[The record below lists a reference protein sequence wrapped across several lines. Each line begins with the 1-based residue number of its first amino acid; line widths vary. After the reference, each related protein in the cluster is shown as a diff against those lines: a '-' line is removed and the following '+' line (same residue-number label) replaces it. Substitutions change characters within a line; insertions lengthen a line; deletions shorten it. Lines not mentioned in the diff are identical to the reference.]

1 MSQLLEYTYVQPE
14 KEKRYPLPPSVLLVA
29 STLQFA
35 RIGFCD
41 FPKDVAPSLNFPFLR
56 QLNLWRVSISEDVFS
71 VVLSG
76 CRVLGNLYLS
86 EIRDVDC
93 LSISSPSLRIIVI
106 SYLFEGK
113 GELLIKEAP
122 CLVRLLL
129 SCPGGEIIRVLRAPK
144 LEILGLLS
152 PCIPEID
159 IANIVFKGSIPSRSE
174 NPICTVKVLAL
185 HFSRPNL
192 DAVLDILRCFPCL
205 EKLYVIWDDYVKAE
219 MKNVRQ
225 YEPLDPIKC
234 LESHLKV
241 LVLTNY
247 KGGEEDVGFA
257 KFFVLNAEVVKEIN
271 FGVCKNIDIDMK
283 WMTDQLMLLEAENRA
298 SQDARLKFGSSSAS
312 WFGSLDTRD
321 LSIADPFSYCFVD
334 RVDAL
339 SEAYL

>member
-1 MSQLLEYTYVQPE
+1 
-14 KEKRYPLPPSVLLVA
+14 
-29 STLQFA
+29 
-35 RIGFCD
+35 
-41 FPKDVAPSLNFPFLR
+41 
-56 QLNLWRVSISEDVFS
+56 
-71 VVLSG
+71 
-76 CRVLGNLYLS
+76 
-86 EIRDVDC
+86 
-93 LSISSPSLRIIVI
+93 
-106 SYLFEGK
+106 
-113 GELLIKEAP
+113 
-122 CLVRLLL
+122 
-129 SCPGGEIIRVLRAPK
+129 
-144 LEILGLLS
+144 
-152 PCIPEID
+152 
-159 IANIVFKGSIPSRSE
+159 
-174 NPICTVKVLAL
+174 
-185 HFSRPNL
+185 
-192 DAVLDILRCFPCL
+192 
-205 EKLYVIWDDYVKAE
+205 VKAE